1 MNRPDDGLQAALVR
15 RGMSRR
21 AFLKFSAAMATALA
35 LPHTYAP
42 RIAAA
47 VASAPRLPLIWLR
60 GQACGGDSEAFLR
73 APNPTP
79 TELLLQFL
87 SVDYI
92 DAIMVAAGSAAEAA
106 RAETLSHYRDGYFL
120 VVEGAIPTADGGTA
134 CTIAGRPLVDL
145 VREVSAGALA
155 TIAVGSCAF
164 DGGISTAAGGQTGA
178 VGAGRVASGRLIS
191 LPGCPVNAAN
201 LAATIVH
208 YLTFKELP
216 ACDGGGR
223 PLFAYGALIHN
234 ECDRR
239 AHFEFGEFVQ
249 EWGDEG
255 AQKGWCL
262 YRMGCKG
269 PEAFANCASV
279 GFDGGISWPVKA
291 GVGCIGCTMPGFWDA
306 MSPFSRRLPAFVPF
320 LPDVTV
326 DQVGTAAVGAV
337 GGVAAVHA
345 VGSYIRARRQRPAHA
360 AGAEPV
366 SVAMD
371 ARVGE
376 PLGTPLPVTE
386 APPAVAGLTAAG
398 TAAGDSDDDA
408 PAEVGP
414 AEVAPAEVAPAVEPT
429 LAEPVPAEPVPAEP
443 VPAEP
448 VESTAEPI
456 AEPPADPPS
465 EPVES
470 TAEPIAEPPADPPS
484 EPAAAAD
491 ASTPT
496 LTDEETPR

>member
-1 MNRPDDGLQAALVR
+1 MTRPDNGLYAALIE

-21 AFLKFSAAMATALA
+21 AFLKFSAAITAALA
-35 LPHTYAP
+35 LPAGYAP

-47 VASAPRLPLIWLR
+47 VEAAPRLPLVWLR

-87 SVDYI
+87 AVDDL
-92 DAIMVAAGSAAEAA
+92 DAITIAAGSAAEAA
-106 RAETLSHYRDGYFL
+106 RAETLSRYRDGYFL

-134 CTIAGRPLVDL
+134 CTIAGRPLLDL
-145 VREVSAGALA
+145 VREASAGALA
-155 TIAVGSCAF
+155 TIALGSCAF
-164 DGGISTAAGGQTGA
+164 DGGISAAAGGQTGA
-178 VGAGRVASGRLIS
+178 VGAGRIASGRVIS

-216 ACDGGGR
+216 ATDGGGR
-223 PLFAYGALIHN
+223 PLFAYGALVHN

-239 AHFEFGEFVQ
+239 AHFEFGEFVR

-269 PEAFANCASV
+269 PETFANCASV

-291 GVGCIGCTMPGFWDA
+291 GAGCIGCTMPGFWDS
-306 MSPFSRRLPAFVPF
+306 MSPFSRRLPSFVPF

-360 AGAEPV
+360 TMAAEPASLPAGAADVAIAAQGAEP
-366 SVAMD
+366 AI
-371 ARVGE
+371 E
-376 PLGTPLPVTE
+376 TTPEVTAPE
-386 APPAVAGLTAAG
+386 VTTSGGPAAAAPPPVEHAAELVATTA
-398 TAAGDSDDDA
+398 T
-408 PAEVGP
+408 
-414 AEVAPAEVAPAVEPT
+414 
-429 LAEPVPAEPVPAEP
+429 AEPVATPATAEPL
-443 VPAEP
+443 
-448 VESTAEPI
+448 AEPI
-456 AEPPADPPS
+456 AAPTASEPSAPEPTAEASTAANASAGPAPSEAGPAPSEAGPEPPD
-465 EPVES
+465 
-470 TAEPIAEPPADPPS
+470 AEAPG
-484 EPAAAAD
+484 
-491 ASTPT
+491 
-496 LTDEETPR
+496 